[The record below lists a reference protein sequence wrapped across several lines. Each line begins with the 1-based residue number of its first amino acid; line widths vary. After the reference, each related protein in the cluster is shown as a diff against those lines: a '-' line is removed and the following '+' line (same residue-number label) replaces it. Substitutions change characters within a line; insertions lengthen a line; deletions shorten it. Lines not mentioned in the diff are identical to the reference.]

1 MASAAPRPPSSPPVR
16 GSLHSWRR
24 KFKTAVKDRFLVRFH
39 MALILTGV
47 TLVGMLA
54 NKVLYRLGV
63 VAMEARYPLAVLAAY
78 GAFFVGVWMWIAY
91 VRSTAPRAILEP
103 ALAAPA
109 VAAALA
115 IDPGR
120 PRRQGGSGLE
130 SVDLEDVA
138 DAADVAGE
146 GVGSIGDAAGSAD
159 EGLAWVLI
167 LLLVAALV
175 IAAGW
180 LVWQAPAI
188 LSEAAF
194 SATLAGALRKAARE
208 ENGPHWAWHVFK
220 KSIVAFAVVALVAGG
235 VGFGLRLVCPQARTM
250 KGALHCDKDT
260 AELLAD

>member
-1 MASAAPRPPSSPPVR
+1 M
-16 GSLHSWRR
+16 
-24 KFKTAVKDRFLVRFH
+24 
-39 MALILTGV
+39 
-47 TLVGMLA
+47 
-54 NKVLYRLGV
+54 
-63 VAMEARYPLAVLAAY
+63 
-78 GAFFVGVWMWIAY
+78 
-91 VRSTAPRAILEP
+91 
-103 ALAAPA
+103 
-109 VAAALA
+109 
-115 IDPGR
+115 
-120 PRRQGGSGLE
+120 
-130 SVDLEDVA
+130 
-138 DAADVAGE
+138 
-146 GVGSIGDAAGSAD
+146 
-159 EGLAWVLI
+159 
-167 LLLVAALV
+167 V